1 MKNKMEKNMG
11 KEKKH
16 KEKTE
21 AGEFRKPRNRRT
33 CFPCKN
39 SKSNLIFN
47 GFVNNVRNPF
57 KLKLK

>member
-1 MKNKMEKNMG
+1 MG

-21 AGEFRKPRNRRT
+21 VGEFRTPRNRRACLT
-33 CFPCKN
+33 CKN

-47 GFVNNVRNPF
+47 GFVNNVCNPF